1 MVLRIISVYKLG
13 IIPRRPQAAWTLD
26 KPSKR
31 NKTVANLIVADTSIV
46 VQIDKY
52 IFNPRR
58 FDFRFQL
65 LIYKEN
71 LFIDSKLA
79 RAYKYRLTGYNILY
93 RQNRS
98 KCTL

>member
-13 IIPRRPQAAWTLD
+13 IIPRRPAEAVYGQARLAKQGSC
-26 KPSKR
+26 KPS
-31 NKTVANLIVADTSIV
+31 IV
-46 VQIDKY
+46 QNDKY
-52 IFNPRR
+52 IFNPHQ
-58 FDFRFQL
+58 FDFSIKL
-65 LIYKEN
+65 SIYKEN
-71 LFIDSKLA
+71 LFIDNKIA